1 MTLEREELVKKLAEL
16 LADAP
21 ETVNEDPAL
30 ESLSDWDS
38 MGQIEVISMLDS
50 IQVSLKL
57 ITLEECQTIGDLLK
71 GRDPPQTKS
80 G

>member
-21 ETVNEDPAL
+21 ETVNEDTAL
-30 ESLSDWDS
+30 ESLCDWDS

-71 GRDPPQTKS
+71 
-80 G
+80 

>member
-16 LADAP
+16 LDDAP
-21 ETVNEDPAL
+21 ETVNEDTAL

-71 GRDPPQTKS
+71 
-80 G
+80 